1 MSKKKQEQEEQL
13 RRMREERKQAE
24 LAKKKQENR
33 LMWII
38 ICTVLAVVVI
48 AAAIPILINSLNGN
62 EADTTTEAEDLSD
75 SPIKYDLASP
85 DTYVLSEEAT
95 QYVKL
100 NVSYSDDNG
109 QRHNGD
115 IIVKLDST
123 NAPITVANFQKLVG
137 EGFYDGLI
145 FHRVIEDFMI
155 QGGDPEG
162 NGTGGSDEEIEG
174 EFSKNGVD
182 NKLSH
187 KRGVVSMARQG
198 AQTDAQDALYY
209 NTASSQ
215 FFIVHEDSTFLD
227 GKYAAFGE
235 VVFGMTSVDGI
246 AAMTVNS
253 VSKPLKEAK
262 IVSAV
267 FINYLGDE
275 FPA

>member
-1 MSKKKQEQEEQL
+1 MGKKKQEQEEQL

-38 ICTVLAVVVI
+38 ICAVLAVVVI
-48 AAAIPILINSLNGN
+48 AAAIPILISSLNGN
-62 EADTTTEAEDLSD
+62 EADTTEMEDLSD

-85 DTYVLSEEAT
+85 DTYVVSEEAT

-115 IIVKLDST
+115 IIIKLDPT

-162 NGTGGSDEEIEG
+162 NGSGGSDEEIEG

-198 AQTDAQDALYY
+198 AETDALDALYY

-227 GKYAAFGE
+227 GKYASFGE

-246 AAMTVNS
+246 AAMAVNTVA
-253 VSKPLKEAK
+253 KPLKEAK

>member
-1 MSKKKQEQEEQL
+1 
-13 RRMREERKQAE
+13 
-24 LAKKKQENR
+24 
-33 LMWII
+33 
-38 ICTVLAVVVI
+38 
-48 AAAIPILINSLNGN
+48 
-62 EADTTTEAEDLSD
+62 
-75 SPIKYDLASP
+75 
-85 DTYVLSEEAT
+85 
-95 QYVKL
+95 
-100 NVSYSDDNG
+100 
-109 QRHNGD
+109 
-115 IIVKLDST
+115 
-123 NAPITVANFQKLVG
+123 
-137 EGFYDGLI
+137 
-145 FHRVIEDFMI
+145 MI

-227 GKYAAFGE
+227 GKYASFGE

-246 AAMTVNS
+246 AAMAVNTVA
-253 VSKPLKEAK
+253 KPLKEAK

-267 FINYLGDE
+267 FINYLGNE